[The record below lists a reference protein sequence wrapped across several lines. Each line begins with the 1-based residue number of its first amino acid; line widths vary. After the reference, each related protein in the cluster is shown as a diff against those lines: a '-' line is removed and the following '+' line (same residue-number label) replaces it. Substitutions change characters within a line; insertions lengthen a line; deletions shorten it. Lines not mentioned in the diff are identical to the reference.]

1 MHSLFASGH
10 IAAFI
15 LALMLCEVV
24 VLLATRGRA
33 HNMKPSNYLPNILA
47 GGFLLL
53 AWSLS
58 ATSWPLAAAALT
70 GALLAHLTDMKARWK

>member
-1 MHSLFASGH
+1 MQALFASGH
-10 IAAFI
+10 VAALI
-15 LALMLCEVV
+15 LALMVCEVA
-24 VLLATRGRA
+24 VLLMTRGRA
-33 HNMKPSNYLPNILA
+33 HHMKPSVYLPNILA

-53 AWSLS
+53 AWWLS